1 MENFFL
7 VCFADRRG
15 ADECHAIGARIIGI
29 IYREHDS
36 IDAKLGN
43 ATRQRRR
50 LKVSA
55 GRQIKMLAEG
65 IGECAAVADM
75 FKDPVTTP

>member
-1 MENFFL
+1 MENFFF
-7 VCFADRRG
+7 VCFADRCG
-15 ADECHAIGARIIGI
+15 ADECDAFGAGIIGI

-43 ATRQRRR
+43 ATGQRRW

-65 IGECAAVADM
+65 IGECTAVADM